1 MRQPP
6 SALATSWS
14 NHVPTAVAGTPAI
27 RATAVRSGAA
37 SSTLFFQNERL
48 RSATTETGSVAPA
61 RGTRTSA
68 PSGPPPHP
76 APAGSTTKLGPA
88 ARRVRAESSPDSR
101 ARAARATAAATPT
114 VTASMPNPSRT
125 RRAASDASS
134 TRVNTG

>member
-1 MRQPP
+1 APSVGQRPSILQWGRRLLSPVRQPP

-61 RGTRTSA
+61 RGTPTSA
-68 PSGPPPHP
+68 PPRRPPPP
-76 APAGSTTKLGPA
+76 APAARPTPPGP
-88 ARRVRAESSPDSR
+88 
-101 ARAARATAAATPT
+101 
-114 VTASMPNPSRT
+114 
-125 RRAASDASS
+125 
-134 TRVNTG
+134 